1 MQLIVDKIPM
11 FSKQTT
17 KRNSKKKNDE
27 MNAGNGSSRAPASG
41 SQISPQ
47 LPDVQTQQQHQQQP
61 QQQQHQQQAQQQQ
74 LQHQQQQSVQQN
86 NNTYGNYPPIYNS
99 AGAQNGI
106 TPPIG
111 QYSMGE
117 PDTLRTLKNTFG
129 PNSEFTT
136 SGYGNYS
143 NMVTANGGGL
153 QQQQQMDNMS
163 GMAGGYGQ
171 VSKMSANQMHG
182 GNVQNLYMNGN
193 IGATGSGSPSATNMN
208 SAGGIGGGA
217 GASQVAGNPNVNM
230 NTGSNMQMGHMNA
243 YNGGG
248 GGPNGNPNIAPSRHQ
263 MNPMNQMQNMSM
275 GGGPQMTPQQQ
286 QQAMSGLG
294 PMAKMQGMANGGYA
308 RRSTPYPSAQMH
320 AAQKRASYTSM
331 GNPSMQNVPPQMSMQ
346 HYGQQMHPQAGS
358 GVPVPMQA
366 GAYARGGPM
375 GGYGRANAMGPVG
388 MGPGGMGPGGM
399 GPGGMGPAG
408 MGPGGMGPGGMGP
421 GGMCPSVMGPGGM
434 GPGGVSA
441 MQRGMP
447 QGPGGYSAAMAHQQN
462 QYYPGVNGAGGPGM
476 GPAGPGALTN
486 TGSMYQNQGFQQ
498 NYQHSPVPGNPTP
511 PLTPACSVP
520 YISPNPDIKPIM
532 DNCEEMRLTFPVR
545 DGIILPPFRLLH
557 NLSVSNHVFHL
568 KQNVYNT
575 LMCRSDLELQ
585 LKCFHQDDRQM
596 NTNWPHTVTV
606 SANATPL
613 TIERSEKTGQALRPL
628 YLKAVCQ
635 PGRNTLQLTA
645 SSCCC
650 SHLFVLQLVHRPSV
664 RHVLQSLHKRNC
676 LPVDH
681 CVAKIKRNFMVCS
694 TTNGPLEPGAGN
706 MEATKC
712 TKISL
717 KCPIMKSR
725 IRMPAR
731 GHECKHI
738 QCFDLE
744 AYLLM
749 NCERGAWR
757 CPECNKPALTE
768 SLEIDQYVW
777 AILDKLN
784 GTDVDEVIVDS
795 SGNWRAAQ
803 GIHQGSPLTA
813 MSAQMPSPM
822 AGQMVGQVP
831 GGQMPG
837 QMGGQAPNQMGGQMP
852 GQMGAQMS
860 GQMPGQM
867 PGQMGQMVG
876 GQMPGQM
883 PNQMPGQMGAQMVGQ
898 MAGQLSGPNI
908 PTIKQENTF
917 DDQSKVMSPW
927 DNSQAMSP
935 YMQHDMNAG
944 TPNVPGAGQI
954 RSPFDMYGGGDVG
967 VADQHAGD
975 TANSLDQLNAMEKSL
990 TDQMPHT
997 PHTPMHPMTPGGP
1010 PSVSSAHNEPST
1022 PNANISNSSPQTPGT
1037 PGQPGGPTSN
1047 RANDSHQQQQHSQQS
1062 VQQSQQEQIINSLI
1076 NSQPN
1081 GLSNLNETDLN
1092 AELNMDNNDG
1102 SGDLNLLPDVDPME
1116 ILSYLDP
1123 QPDLN
1128 TPPSSGSSNNNN
1140 NDDILST
1147 LFD

>member
-1 MQLIVDKIPM
+1 
-11 FSKQTT
+11 
-17 KRNSKKKNDE
+17 

-171 VSKMSANQMHG
+171 MSANQMHG

-486 TGSMYQNQGFQQ
+486 TGSMYQNQGPTFSYMP
-498 NYQHSPVPGNPTP
+498 NYQFSRY
-511 PLTPACSVP
+511 PAIALQVYKDLLNS
-520 YISPNPDIKPIM
+520 Y
-532 DNCEEMRLTFPVR
+532 FPV
-545 DGIILPPFRLLH
+545 
-557 NLSVSNHVFHL
+557 
-568 KQNVYNT
+568 
-575 LMCRSDLELQ
+575 
-585 LKCFHQDDRQM
+585 
-596 NTNWPHTVTV
+596 
-606 SANATPL
+606 
-613 TIERSEKTGQALRPL
+613 
-628 YLKAVCQ
+628 
-635 PGRNTLQLTA
+635 
-645 SSCCC
+645 
-650 SHLFVLQLVHRPSV
+650 
-664 RHVLQSLHKRNC
+664 
-676 LPVDH
+676 
-681 CVAKIKRNFMVCS
+681 
-694 TTNGPLEPGAGN
+694 
-706 MEATKC
+706 
-712 TKISL
+712 
-717 KCPIMKSR
+717 
-725 IRMPAR
+725 
-731 GHECKHI
+731 
-738 QCFDLE
+738 
-744 AYLLM
+744 
-749 NCERGAWR
+749 
-757 CPECNKPALTE
+757 
-768 SLEIDQYVW
+768 
-777 AILDKLN
+777 
-784 GTDVDEVIVDS
+784 
-795 SGNWRAAQ
+795 
-803 GIHQGSPLTA
+803 
-813 MSAQMPSPM
+813 
-822 AGQMVGQVP
+822 
-831 GGQMPG
+831 
-837 QMGGQAPNQMGGQMP
+837 
-852 GQMGAQMS
+852 
-860 GQMPGQM
+860 
-867 PGQMGQMVG
+867 
-876 GQMPGQM
+876 
-883 PNQMPGQMGAQMVGQ
+883 
-898 MAGQLSGPNI
+898 
-908 PTIKQENTF
+908 
-917 DDQSKVMSPW
+917 
-927 DNSQAMSP
+927 
-935 YMQHDMNAG
+935 
-944 TPNVPGAGQI
+944 
-954 RSPFDMYGGGDVG
+954 
-967 VADQHAGD
+967 
-975 TANSLDQLNAMEKSL
+975 
-990 TDQMPHT
+990 
-997 PHTPMHPMTPGGP
+997 
-1010 PSVSSAHNEPST
+1010 
-1022 PNANISNSSPQTPGT
+1022 
-1037 PGQPGGPTSN
+1037 
-1047 RANDSHQQQQHSQQS
+1047 
-1062 VQQSQQEQIINSLI
+1062 
-1076 NSQPN
+1076 
-1081 GLSNLNETDLN
+1081 
-1092 AELNMDNNDG
+1092 
-1102 SGDLNLLPDVDPME
+1102 
-1116 ILSYLDP
+1116 
-1123 QPDLN
+1123 
-1128 TPPSSGSSNNNN
+1128 
-1140 NDDILST
+1140 
-1147 LFD
+1147 